1 MQVSSDSNEG
11 RLGPNSLTAHLK
23 CKVSPVRQ
31 FMESVF
37 GATRK
42 VSGPSNAAVRQLE
55 TVDPGHRAYSTVGS
69 AIDRR
74 IRLYFPGAAENEAAG
89 GVTLTGAYE
98 LWKLLDWDTGSLHEF
113 FEALKQFTSQIE
125 TGARPADAD
134 EDILCRFAVNLAWFD
149 QSFRAGPR
157 VLENTPLMQGDGPSV
172 DDLLEL
178 VPTGW
183 VDDLKVLSRRF
194 FDAAQDRLGEPCHLG
209 PTFDGSGCVG
219 GADADMILG
228 TSLIDVKTTVDPK
241 VTRDGLWQILGYA
254 LLDFSD
260 AYSLDTAGFY
270 FARQGQF
277 IEWPLVELAR
287 NCSGG
292 AVESWPTAR
301 DEFRRMALALQST

>member
-23 CKVSPVRQ
+23 CKGSPVRQ

-42 VSGPSNAAVRQLE
+42 VGGPSNAAVRQLE

-98 LWKLLDWDTGSLHEF
+98 LWKLLDWDSGSLHEF

-125 TGARPADAD
+125 T
-134 EDILCRFAVNLAWFD
+134 
-149 QSFRAGPR
+149 
-157 VLENTPLMQGDGPSV
+157 
-172 DDLLEL
+172 
-178 VPTGW
+178 
-183 VDDLKVLSRRF
+183 
-194 FDAAQDRLGEPCHLG
+194 AQDRLGEPCHLG

-254 LLDFSD
+254 LH
-260 AYSLDTAGFY
+260 
-270 FARQGQF
+270 
-277 IEWPLVELAR
+277 
-287 NCSGG
+287 CSGG
-292 AVESWPTAR
+292 VVESWPPTRGTSFDAWLLHSS
-301 DEFRRMALALQST
+301 RRSCVLRPLGSRR